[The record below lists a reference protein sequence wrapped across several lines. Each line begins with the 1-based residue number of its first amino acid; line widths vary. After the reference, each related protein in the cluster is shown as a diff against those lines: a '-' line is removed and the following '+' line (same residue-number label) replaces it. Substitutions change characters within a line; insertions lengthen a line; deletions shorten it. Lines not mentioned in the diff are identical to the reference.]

1 MVRTALQKDDK
12 KTIHAW
18 AMYDWA
24 NSAYALV
31 ISSAIF
37 PAYYNEATRTNGDG
51 RLEVWGISVQNT
63 GLYSIALG
71 LSFGLVALISPLL
84 SAISDY
90 AGNHKSFMRF
100 FCWLGALSC
109 MGLFFFKGPNLWLGI
124 GCLMLATIGY
134 SGSIVFYNAFLPAI
148 ASEAWQDKVSA
159 RGYAYGY
166 IGASTLLLL
175 NLAAILNREALG
187 VADETLLPRLSFL
200 LTGIW
205 WLGFAQIPFAKLPHG
220 LYRTKP
226 EGHYL
231 AHGYQELGKVWRK
244 LRSAP
249 MLRRFLFAFFFY
261 IMGVQTVMFMAAS
274 FGEKEVGLPVPALIA
289 TVLILEYVGIGGA
302 FFFAWLSRKTGN
314 ILALVVAVGIWVGI
328 CAGAWFI
335 DGPTDFFICAGFIGL
350 VMGGIQSLS
359 RSTYAKLLPSTENNA
374 AYFGFYD
381 VCEKIAIMCG
391 LVMFGYLDNLTGSMR
406 SSILALVV
414 WFVLGLFFLLS
425 ISGKKNIKSVYQ
437 DDIP

>member
-1 MVRTALQKDDK
+1 MLPAALQKDNK

-37 PAYYNEATRTNGDG
+37 PAYYNEVTRADGDG
-51 RLEVWGISVQNT
+51 RLEVWGITVQNT

-71 LSFGLVALISPLL
+71 LAFGLIALISPLL

-90 AGNHKSFMRF
+90 SGNHKSFMRF
-100 FCWLGALSC
+100 FCWMGALSC
-109 MGLFFFKGPNLWLGI
+109 MGLFFFEGPNLWLGI
-124 GCLMLATIGY
+124 ACLMLATMGY

-148 ASEAWQDKVSA
+148 ASESRQDQVSA

-175 NLAAILNREALG
+175 NLVAILNREALG
-187 VADETLLPRLSFL
+187 ITDETLLPRLSFL
-200 LTGIW
+200 LTGLW
-205 WLGFAQIPFAKLPHG
+205 WLGFAQIPFARLPRG
-220 LYRTKP
+220 LYRPKP
-226 EGHYL
+226 DGHYL
-231 AHGYQELGKVWRK
+231 VQGYRELGEVWQK
-244 LRSAP
+244 LRKAP
-249 MLRRFLFAFFFY
+249 VPRRFLFAFFFY

-289 TVLILEYVGIGGA
+289 TVLILEYVGIAGA
-302 FFFAWLSRKTGN
+302 FLFAWISHKIGN
-314 ILALVVAVGIWVGI
+314 IQALVIAVVVWIGI
-328 CAGAWFI
+328 CTGAWFI
-335 DGPTDFFICAGFIGL
+335 DGPMDFFICAGFIGL

-359 RSTYAKLLPSTENNA
+359 RSTYAKLLPAQGHNA

-406 SSILALVV
+406 SSILALAA
-414 WFVLGLFFLLS
+414 WFVIGLVGLLG
-425 ISGKKNIKSVYQ
+425 IMGKKRTK
-437 DDIP
+437 

>member
-1 MVRTALQKDDK
+1 MLPAALQKDDK

-37 PAYYNEATRTNGDG
+37 PAYYNEVTRADGDG
-51 RLEVWGISVQNT
+51 RLEVLGITVQNT

-71 LSFGLVALISPLL
+71 LAFGLVALISPLL

-100 FCWLGALSC
+100 FYWLGALSC
-109 MGLFFFKGPNLWLGI
+109 MGLFFFEGPNLWLGI
-124 GCLMLATIGY
+124 GGLMLATMGY

-148 ASEAWQDKVSA
+148 ASEPQQDKVSA
-159 RGYAYGY
+159 RGFAYGY

-187 VADETLLPRLSFL
+187 IEDETLLPRLSFL
-200 LTGIW
+200 LTGVW

-220 LYRTKP
+220 LYRPKP
-226 EGHYL
+226 DGHYL
-231 AHGYQELGKVWRK
+231 AHGYRELGKVWRK
-244 LRSAP
+244 LREAP
-249 MLRRFLFAFFFY
+249 VLRRFLIAFFFY

-289 TVLILEYVGIGGA
+289 TVLILEYVGIAGA
-302 FFFAWLSRKTGN
+302 FFFAWLSDRVGN
-314 ILALVVAVGIWVGI
+314 IRALVVAVLIWIGI
-328 CAGAWFI
+328 CTGAWFI
-335 DGPTDFFICAGFIGL
+335 DGPLDFFICAGFIGL

-359 RSTYAKLLPSTENNA
+359 RSTYAKLLPATGHNA

-406 SSILALVV
+406 SSILALVA
-414 WFVLGLFFLLS
+414 WFIFGLIALLG
-425 ISGKKNIKSVYQ
+425 IMGKKK
-437 DDIP
+437 DKMEPF